1 MFHLWKIMLR
11 INWWRWPDI
20 CKKPSLYCSIVRRI
34 KGVIIFEALLY
45 LQQNMSL
52 VQIRRRHVIVLLNV
66 PTYLNKELTLGN
78 EVQES
83 RAERDSF
90 FRDGTWGRAR
100 HQNMRFLVI
109 STFLNDKHFFQSLNT
124 KHHHRKKAT
133 IIVNPHPDLAQLNTW
148 VPFGGCRSDGNPSH
162 RSVVVVHVVATSC
175 HWVRWINLGW
185 YLSLVGSR
193 LNQN

>member
-1 MFHLWKIMLR
+1 MILLLHCGKIKDRWRIYSKCKQWGQFKWLRQMFHLWKIMLR

-109 STFLNDKHFFQSLNT
+109 STFLNNKHFFQSLNT

-133 IIVNPHPDLAQLNTW
+133 IIVNPPW
-148 VPFGGCRSDGNPSH
+148 PCPV
-162 RSVVVVHVVATSC
+162 
-175 HWVRWINLGW
+175 
-185 YLSLVGSR
+185 
-193 LNQN
+193 